1 MTGRPIKFR
10 ILEMFLDGR
19 EHWNDEVVRK
29 LQKEYGMPTGYGRDS
44 INFDI
49 IELAAGG
56 MLTEAD
62 VKAADPKSYGKS
74 ALLHSYRITNFGRLR
89 ADQVGIRLRRDELC

>member
-1 MTGRPIKFR
+1 MKGRPIKFR

-29 LQKEYGMPTGYGRDS
+29 LQNEYGMMTGYGRDS

-56 MLTEAD
+56 MLAEAD
-62 VKAADPKSYGKS
+62 VKAADPRSYGKN
-74 ALLHSYRITNFGRLR
+74 ALLHSYKITNFGRLR
-89 ADQVGIRLRRDELC
+89 ADEVGIRPRRGERC